1 MTISDLYTPVL
12 TLLGIAITA
21 FFSSEGWKYYQKK
34 LERKHKDEEFKR
46 QEEHLYREDLRAR
59 VSNLEA
65 ILTESMKEKSEM
77 MTTIIHL
84 TSQVSKLEVQVKY
97 LEKENDILSR
107 TR

>member
-65 ILTESMKEKSEM
+65 ILTESMKRVSVFSFPFERFLANS
-77 MTTIIHL
+77 TIADLL
-84 TSQVSKLEVQVKY
+84 T
-97 LEKENDILSR
+97 
-107 TR
+107 